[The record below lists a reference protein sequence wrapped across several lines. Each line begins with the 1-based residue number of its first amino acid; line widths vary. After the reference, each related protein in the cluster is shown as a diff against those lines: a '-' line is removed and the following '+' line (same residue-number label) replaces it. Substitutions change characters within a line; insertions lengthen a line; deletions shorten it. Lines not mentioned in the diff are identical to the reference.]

1 MASHIFC
8 YHIGNLC
15 SNNLRY
21 LFWFFS
27 GIHGIIFIVLAIVI
41 QIHFHIFIF
50 MGNM

>member
-15 SNNLRY
+15 SNNLCY